1 MTIRP
6 ATNSDIPGIQMIAAL
21 TWPHAYAD
29 ILTPRQVEYMLNM
42 MYSHATLQKQM
53 LQEGHQFFVAESED
67 KMLGFAGCSPDE
79 DRVWKLHKL
88 YVLPFQQKSGLGKSL
103 LQIVEVVA
111 SKAGAEALVLNV
123 NRQNNANAFYKHLG
137 FEIDSVGD
145 FDIGAG
151 FFMNDYVMKKQLV

>member
-6 ATNSDIPGIQMIAAL
+6 ANVSDIPGIQLIAAL

-29 ILTPRQVEYMLNM
+29 ILSPRQVEYMLNM
-42 MYSHATLQKQM
+42 MYSYATLENQM
-53 LQEGHQFFVAESED
+53 LQEGHHFFVAESEG
-67 KMLGFAGCSPDE
+67 KMLGFAGCSPYE

-103 LQIVEVVA
+103 LQTVEVFA
-111 SKAGAEALVLNV
+111 TEAGAEALVLNV

-137 FEIDSVGD
+137 FEIDSIGD

-151 FFMNDYVMKKQLV
+151 FFMNDYVMKKKLV

>member
-6 ATNSDIPGIQMIAAL
+6 ATTSDIPGIQLIAAL

-42 MYSHATLQKQM
+42 MYSHATLEKQM

-67 KMLGFAGCSPDE
+67 KMLGFAGCSLYE
-79 DRVWKLHKL
+79 EKTWKLHKL
-88 YVLPFQQKSGLGKSL
+88 YVLPFQQKSGLGKAL
-103 LQIVEVVA
+103 LQTVEGVA
-111 SKAGAEALVLNV
+111 CTAGAETLLLNV
-123 NRQNNANAFYKHLG
+123 NRNNNAFAFYKHQG
-137 FEIDSVGD
+137 FEIDSIGD

-151 FFMNDYVMKKQLV
+151 FFMNDYVLKKSLI